1 MAPILSLWKPMAIEY
16 CKSMMSKEVIITNYK
31 NQYMIASLCDGKA
44 VEIFFK
50 APDSLRIGDIFIGK
64 VKNIVENI
72 QAAFVEIQPGIVGY
86 YSLKTNMHH
95 LLTRTTN
102 KKLRAG
108 DEMLVQVERG
118 SIKSK
123 APVLTSKI
131 QLSGKNM
138 VFLGNQQFIGISKK
152 IVSTERREALKTLG
166 RTLTG
171 TEARGVIFR
180 TDSAGCTDR
189 MLEDEYRRLEV
200 DYKNIMSIYT
210 NRTCHSRIYT
220 RPEDWLQYVHMVPEP
235 GLRILTDI
243 PEIYDLLRS
252 RYGDLPQPPLVEFY
266 DDSEYPLMKLKSME
280 TQISRALSKNVWLK
294 SGASL
299 VIESTEALTSIDVN
313 TSKTE
318 IHKKDEETFLQIN
331 MEAAAEICRQ
341 LRLRNLSGIIIV
353 DFINLSS
360 KADETRLMSELKR
373 LARKDPVSLNVVDMT
388 ALGLVEMTRKRTY
401 RPLHEQVKEVQ
412 SSE

>member
-1 MAPILSLWKPMAIEY
+1 
-16 CKSMMSKEVIITNYK
+16 MMSKEVIITNYK

-44 VEIFFK
+44 AEIFFK
-50 APDSLRIGDIFIGK
+50 APDALRIGDIFIGK

-86 YSLKTNMHH
+86 YSLKTNTHH
-95 LLTRTTN
+95 LLARPADR
-102 KKLRAG
+102 KLRAG
-108 DEMLVQVERG
+108 DELLVQVERG

-152 IVSTERREALKTLG
+152 IVSMERREALKALG
-166 RTLTG
+166 KALTG
-171 TEARGVIFR
+171 TEARGLIFR
-180 TDSAGCTDR
+180 TDSAGCADYK
-189 MLEDEYRRLEV
+189 LEDEYRQLEV
-200 DYKNIMSIYT
+200 DYKNIMSIYP
-210 NRTCHSRIYT
+210 NRTCYSKIYT
-220 RPEDWLQYVHMVPEP
+220 RKEDWLQYVHVVPEP
-235 GLRILTDI
+235 GLRILTDM
-243 PEIYDLLRS
+243 PEIYDIIQS
-252 RYGDLPQPPLVEFY
+252 QYGNLPQPPLVEFY
-266 DDSEYPLMKLKSME
+266 DDPEYPLMKLKSME
-280 TQISRALSKNVWLK
+280 TQIGRALSKNVWLK

-331 MEAAAEICRQ
+331 VEAAAEICRQ

-360 KADETRLMSELKR
+360 KENETRLMSELKR
-373 LARKDPVSLNVVDMT
+373 LARKDPVPLNVVDMT

-401 RPLHEQVKEVQ
+401 RPLHEQVKEAQ
-412 SSE
+412 TSE

>member
-1 MAPILSLWKPMAIEY
+1 
-16 CKSMMSKEVIITNYK
+16 MMSKEVIITNYK

-50 APDSLRIGDIFIGK
+50 APDALRIGDIFIGK

-86 YSLKTNMHH
+86 YSLKTNTHH
-95 LLTRTTN
+95 LLARPADR
-102 KKLRAG
+102 KLRAG
-108 DEMLVQVERG
+108 DELLVQVERG

-152 IVSTERREALKTLG
+152 IVSMERREALKALG
-166 RTLTG
+166 KALTG
-171 TEARGVIFR
+171 TEARGLIFR
-180 TDSAGCTDR
+180 TDSAGCADHI
-189 MLEDEYRRLEV
+189 LEDEYRQLEV
-200 DYKNIMSIYT
+200 DYKNIMSIYP
-210 NRTCHSRIYT
+210 NRTCYSRIYT

-235 GLRILTDI
+235 GLRILTDM
-243 PEIYDLLRS
+243 PEIYDMIQS
-252 RYGDLPQPPLVEFY
+252 QYGNLPQPPLVEFY
-266 DDSEYPLMKLKSME
+266 DDPEYPLMKLKSME
-280 TQISRALSKNVWLK
+280 TQIGRALSKNVWLK

-360 KADETRLMSELKR
+360 KEDETRLMSELKR
-373 LARKDPVSLNVVDMT
+373 LARKDPVPLNVVDMT

-401 RPLHEQVKEVQ
+401 RPLHEQVKEAQ
-412 SSE
+412 TSE